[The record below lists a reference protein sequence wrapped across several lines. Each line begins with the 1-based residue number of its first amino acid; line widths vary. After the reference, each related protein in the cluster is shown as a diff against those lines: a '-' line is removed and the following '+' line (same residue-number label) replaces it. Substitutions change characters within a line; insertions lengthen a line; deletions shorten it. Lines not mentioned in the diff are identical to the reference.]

1 MDVEEMNATEMN
13 RMSENMNRTISK
25 FGDLLERYL
34 RNRGVDQP
42 AYGILIALYTVIIV
56 VGAMGNALV
65 ILSVV
70 RKPAMRTPRNMFIVN
85 LAISD
90 MLLCTFTMPLTLM
103 EILTVYF
110 PLGNSELLCKLV
122 GTMQATSTFVSTISI
137 VAIALDRYQVII
149 YPTRENLQLVGA
161 AIILCVIWTL
171 AVLLSLPLFIY
182 KKITSHHFNFNDT
195 NVVMN
200 YCYENWPPYL
210 DRYVYSIFSFIFQ
223 YSLPIIIVSAAY
235 IRILYKLRHRFAA
248 GFVAHDDY
256 KNSRQQVRSRRL
268 QRTNMLLVSISVIFF
283 TSWMPLNLFNL
294 IADTLDIDFTTQSM
308 KIVYAVCHMMGMSS
322 ACWNP
327 VLYGWLNDNFWKE
340 FQDIMCIKS
349 NSSNTRARDLD
360 DKRGSSNRK
369 TTGST
374 EMSLLTKC

>member
-1 MDVEEMNATEMN
+1 M
-13 RMSENMNRTISK
+13 R
-25 FGDLLERYL
+25 
-34 RNRGVDQP
+34 
-42 AYGILIALYTVIIV
+42 LI
-56 VGAMGNALV
+56 
-65 ILSVV
+65 
-70 RKPAMRTPRNMFIVN
+70 F
-85 LAISD
+85 
-90 MLLCTFTMPLTLM
+90 
-103 EILTVYF
+103 
-110 PLGNSELLCKLV
+110 
-122 GTMQATSTFVSTISI
+122 
-137 VAIALDRYQVII
+137 QVII

-223 YSLPIIIVSAAY
+223 YSLPIIIVSVSTHHKSTKTTLYNLKFIFFYSQAAY

-369 TTGST
+369 TTGKEQYRRPDLVADFNPGTTGST